1 MTILYAIVCIM
12 AIIFMSLFIFM
23 GIWLFVVALKA
34 YKQLRYKNY
43 ILEKIYQSIDNTFN
57 TNKSSEEI
65 ENLLDFDTDLDFDNE
80 KVKGLY
86 KKKN

>member
-1 MTILYAIVCIM
+1 MTILYAIACVM
-12 AIIFMSLFIFM
+12 AIIFMSLFMFI

-43 ILEKIYQSIDNTFN
+43 ILEKIYQSIDDSFN
-57 TNKSSEEI
+57 TNKSPEEI
-65 ENLLDFDTDLDFDNE
+65 ENLSDFDTDLDFDNE

>member
-1 MTILYAIVCIM
+1 MTILYAIACVM
-12 AIIFMSLFIFM
+12 AIIFMSLFMFI

-43 ILEKIYQSIDNTFN
+43 ILEKIYQSIDDSFN
-57 TNKSSEEI
+57 TNKSPEEI

>member
-1 MTILYAIVCIM
+1 MTILYAIACVM
-12 AIIFMSLFIFM
+12 AIIFMSLFMFI

-43 ILEKIYQSIDNTFN
+43 ILEKIYQSIDNSFN
-57 TNKSSEEI
+57 TNKSPEEI
-65 ENLLDFDTDLDFDNE
+65 ENLLDFDTDLDFDSE